1 MGIPARLAADEKLL
15 FCVDLSHFGSICTKL
30 TLADNGFITTS
41 ALICIYLRPSVDNW
55 FSLTV
60 TPNRSILIVMK
71 KTTLYFWLDLLLFT
85 LLAITLLAAS
95 VEVFFHF
102 FLHVVLGLLLSASA
116 LTHVALHWEWIK
128 NAFGRFEHLPEQVRT
143 NLLLNL
149 TLFLAYSLCGALG
162 LTARTLW
169 LIFPPLHVVIGFVHV
184 LLALLVITLQII
196 HLIRHWKWLT
206 STAQRVFNYSTP

>member
-1 MGIPARLAADEKLL
+1 
-15 FCVDLSHFGSICTKL
+15 
-30 TLADNGFITTS
+30 
-41 ALICIYLRPSVDNW
+41 
-55 FSLTV
+55 
-60 TPNRSILIVMK
+60 MK

-85 LLAITLLAAS
+85 LLAITLLAAT

-102 FLHVVLGLLLSASA
+102 FVHVVLGLLLSAGA
-116 LTHVALHWEWIK
+116 VTHVALHWDWIK
-128 NAFGRFEHLPEQVRT
+128 NSLKRLERLPEQVRT

-149 TLFLAYSLCGALG
+149 ALFLAYTLCGTLG

-206 STAQRVFNYSTP
+206 STAQRVFNYSTL